1 MGTEL
6 DEREPGSL
14 ERVFPLVEQALRRFE
29 GQDGL
34 DTPMSAH
41 IVTAT
46 K

>member
-6 DEREPGSL
+6 DDREPGSL
-14 ERVFPLVEQALRRFE
+14 ERVFPLVEQALRQFE
-29 GQDGL
+29 GPSGIDA
-34 DTPMSAH
+34 PMSAH